1 MFDIILGDFNIN
13 VFANNNSLQQAMLQ
27 YQLINYEPT
36 HISGSLLDHVY
47 INKHRKNFPWELF
60 RQLLYI
66 SLIIKQR
73 NLN

>member
-13 VFANNNSLQQAMLQ
+13 VFANNNSLQQVMLQ

-47 INKHRKNFPWELF
+47 INKQTLQKFSMAA
-60 RQLLYI
+60 I
-66 SLIIKQR
+66 
-73 NLN
+73 